1 MAKTPRARDANH
13 THLMPPTLVRT
24 LGRSHVRMVR
34 VSEMLVDCDD
44 EVRWCE
50 RVRDGFTAARVYA
63 EVVRVPGIVAVYR
76 ERAAASRLPM
86 FSRHGE
92 RHVAPKVAR
101 IRARVQ
107 KIDGKWGAATV
118 YALAREYRCA
128 FCRRV
133 FLLDEHGQEYR
144 RDGGGGEIE
153 GVDYTHLGTNGHS
166 RCCRDCLPGLRARL
180 PVCDEDEAL
189 DRVLDAMRRG
199 AEQEDAG

>member
-13 THLMPPTLVRT
+13 VHLMPPTLVRT
-24 LGRSHVRMVR
+24 LGRSQVRMVR
-34 VSEMLVDCDD
+34 VSEILVDRYE

-50 RVRDGFTAARVYA
+50 RVRDGFTAVRVYA
-63 EVVRVPGIVAVYR
+63 EVVRVPGMVAVYR
-76 ERAAASRLPM
+76 ERAAAPRLPL

-92 RHVAPKVAR
+92 RHVAPQVTR
-101 IRARVQ
+101 IRARVK

-128 FCRRV
+128 FCRCA

-153 GVDYTHLGTNGHS
+153 GVEYTHMGTNGHS

-180 PVCDEDEAL
+180 PVCDEDAERDRAL
-189 DRVLDAMRRG
+189 DALRQ
-199 AEQEDAG
+199 QEEAG

>member
-1 MAKTPRARDANH
+1 
-13 THLMPPTLVRT
+13 MPPTLVRT

-180 PVCDEDEAL
+180 PVCDEDAERDRAL
-189 DRVLDAMRRG
+189 DALRK
-199 AEQEDAG
+199 QEEAG